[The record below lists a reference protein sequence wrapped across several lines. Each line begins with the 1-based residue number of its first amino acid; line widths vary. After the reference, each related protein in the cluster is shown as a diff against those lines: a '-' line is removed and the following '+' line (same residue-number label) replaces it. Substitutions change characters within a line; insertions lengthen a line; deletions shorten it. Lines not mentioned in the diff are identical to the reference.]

1 MNIEFHLTQRDLLAA
16 RNYVQECMRERGER
30 LGFWSALALGM
41 LGGLL
46 WLMWA
51 HAGAGWIPVV
61 FLLVFSSLAAWTVYS
76 LRLGHSVRWLSK
88 AEGAYALELAPAGV
102 TLRPPGGK
110 TSFHSWPE
118 IAALET
124 APDFVIFYTRAGAA
138 FAVPRTGLEGDAAM
152 ALTAEAR
159 RLWAVAPGHVGQGLS
174 GEPAVPESPSFQAW
188 VNLREAARLALFLP
202 FDPHAIRAAP
212 TPGALGALAIHL
224 AALAFMLGAIS
235 YLQALPIPLF
245 NPEGV
250 LPFAAPILLAAI
262 WAAGVSARMGQRS
275 GLLRLLVVA
284 VAALVFVSMAAFF
297 SYQAWLRELS
307 GSPVLSLAWHAA
319 AALWVL
325 AILARAVRALYGRT
339 RMQALA
345 AAGAYVLAMVAV
357 PVLVPQGP
365 LYLDAASVQ
374 PYYAPA
380 SDEEDGAAPP
390 RNAPD
395 RNDDN
400 FLDDDEGDGAQNPPE
415 NSPENPEDTLDVEQ
429 VYYQQ
434 PQLVQKA
441 LAGVRPHQAGE
452 TGLYFVGFA
461 GDGSEHEFFNEV
473 RYARNLLDRRF
484 NTAGRSIMLV
494 NSYDTV
500 NDLPLANA
508 HNLEAVLQ
516 GLAQRMDKERDVLF
530 LFLSSHGAQDH
541 WLEVSLDPMEMNDLQ
556 AEQLKAMLDRSGIRN
571 RVIVVSACYS
581 GGFLDVLKDDNTLML
596 TASRRDHVAYGCGD
610 VTEYTYFG
618 EAYFVKAL
626 EHGDSFVDAFDEAR
640 AGIAAREKDEGM
652 DPSGPQISVGRNI
665 GAVLR
670 RLKVVPADGIHA
682 HATDGAPD
690 ARCAPRCP
698 DAGAAAPAHP

>member
-1 MNIEFHLTQRDLLAA
+1 MNIEYHLTQRDLLAA
-16 RNYVQECMRERGER
+16 RDHVQECMRERGER

-51 HAGAGWIPVV
+51 HPGAGWIPVV
-61 FLLVFSSLAAWTVYS
+61 FLLVFSSLAAWAVYS
-76 LRLGHSVRWLSK
+76 LRLGHSVRWLSR

-102 TLRPPGGK
+102 TLRAPDGR

-124 APDFVIFYTRAGAA
+124 ASDFVIFYMRAGAA

-159 RLWAVAPGHVGQGLS
+159 ALWAAAPGHAGQGLS
-174 GEPAVPESPSFQAW
+174 AEPVAPESPSFQAW
-188 VNLREAARLALFLP
+188 VNLREAGHLALFLP

-245 NPEGV
+245 NPAGV
-250 LPFAAPILLAAI
+250 LPFAAPIVLAVI
-262 WAAGVSARMGQRS
+262 WAAAVSARVGQRS
-275 GLLRLLVVA
+275 GLLRLLVIA
-284 VAALVFVSMAAFF
+284 VAALLFVSMAAFF
-297 SYQAWLRELS
+297 SYQAWVRQLS

-319 AALWVL
+319 IALWVL
-325 AILARAVRALYGRT
+325 AIFARAVRALYGRS
-339 RMQALA
+339 RLQALSTA
-345 AAGAYVLAMVAV
+345 AAYLLMALAV
-357 PVLVPQGP
+357 PALAPQGP

-380 SDEEDGAAPP
+380 SDEEDGAVPQP
-390 RNAPD
+390 NAPG
-395 RNDDN
+395 RKDDN
-400 FLDDDEGDGAQNPPE
+400 FLDDDEGDGAQNPG
-415 NSPENPEDTLDVEQ
+415 DTLDVEQ

-484 NTAGRSIMLV
+484 NTAGRSVMLV

-500 NDLPLANA
+500 DDLPLANA

-516 GLAQRMDKERDVLF
+516 GLAQRMDKEHDVLF
-530 LFLSSHGAQDH
+530 LFLSSHGAEDH
-541 WLEVSLDPMEMNDLQ
+541 WLEVSLDPMQMNDLK
-556 AEQLKAMLDRSGIRN
+556 AETLKEMLDNSGIRN

-581 GGFLDVLKDDNTLML
+581 GGFLDVLKDDNTLVL

-610 VTEYTYFG
+610 VTEYTFFG

-626 EHGDSFVDAFDEAR
+626 EHSNSFINAFAEAR
-640 AGIAAREKDEGM
+640 GRIADREHSEGM

-665 GAVLR
+665 ADVLHA
-670 RLKVVPADGIHA
+670 LKVVPA
-682 HATDGAPD
+682 
-690 ARCAPRCP
+690 
-698 DAGAAAPAHP
+698 AAAPLKVHAPGAQPLPAAQPSPAGCTHDCPGDSQD